1 MERRVLESLTDAQ
14 REAIEHTE
22 GPLLVL
28 AGPGSGKTRVVTHR
42 IAHLHEQGVAARA
55 ILALTFTNKAA
66 DEMKR
71 RVEQLAPGPTFWIGT
86 FHRFCSRM
94 LRQYADLVGLSPNF
108 TIYDSADSRRAL
120 KHTLEGLRLDLTM
133 TTPDQIANQI
143 SWAKNRLISADDYRA
158 PAGHAIGKIMQ
169 EVYPAYQQQL
179 LKANAVDFDD
189 LLMHLACLLQQSPD
203 LRASLDQTYRF
214 VMVDEYQDTNLAQ
227 YVIAR
232 ALSIDHPNLAV
243 TGDPDQS
250 IYGWRGAD
258 LNNILDFEKDYP
270 QVHVVRLEQN
280 YRSTPSILRV
290 ADALI
295 THNVRRKKKRLFTE
309 NPDGPPVRVVV
320 YESTKE
326 EADDI
331 VSQIAGELH
340 RGQQTAQDFAVFYR
354 TNALSR
360 AFEHAF
366 HDYGIPY
373 QIVNGVEFYQRKEI
387 KDALAYLRLINN
399 PRDDVAL
406 QRIINVPPRRIGKTT
421 LQRLENDA
429 RIETDPCW
437 NPRETSSRFPPSRR
451 LPPGAFVTSSRCSTG
466 SASSPTRRWRSC
478 WA

>member
-1 MERRVLESLTDAQ
+1 MEHRVLESLTDAQ

-42 IAHLHEQGVAARA
+42 IAHLHQQGVAARA

-71 RVEQLAPGPTFWIGT
+71 RVAQLVPGPTFWIGT

-94 LRQYADLVGLSPNF
+94 LRQYADLVGLRPNF

-143 SWAKNRLISADDYRA
+143 SWAKNRLISADEYRA
-158 PAGHAIGKIMQ
+158 PAGHAIGKIME

-203 LRASLDQTYRF
+203 LRASLDRTYRF

-232 ALSIDHPNLAV
+232 AFSVDHPNLAV

-290 ADALI
+290 ADA
-295 THNVRRKKKRLFTE
+295 
-309 NPDGPPVRVVV
+309 
-320 YESTKE
+320 
-326 EADDI
+326 ADY
-331 VSQIAGELH
+331 A
-340 RGQQTAQDFAVFYR
+340 
-354 TNALSR
+354 
-360 AFEHAF
+360 
-366 HDYGIPY
+366 
-373 QIVNGVEFYQRKEI
+373 
-387 KDALAYLRLINN
+387 
-399 PRDDVAL
+399 
-406 QRIINVPPRRIGKTT
+406 
-421 LQRLENDA
+421 
-429 RIETDPCW
+429 
-437 NPRETSSRFPPSRR
+437 
-451 LPPGAFVTSSRCSTG
+451 
-466 SASSPTRRWRSC
+466 
-478 WA
+478 